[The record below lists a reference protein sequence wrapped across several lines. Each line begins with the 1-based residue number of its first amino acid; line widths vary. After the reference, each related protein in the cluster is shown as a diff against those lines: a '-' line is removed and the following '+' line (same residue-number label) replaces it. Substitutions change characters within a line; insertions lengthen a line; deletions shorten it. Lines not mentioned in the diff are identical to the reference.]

1 MLYLG
6 LTLEDCINKLTRE
19 PAKALSLGETGE
31 IKTGYRADFTIFELV
46 DNYTELT
53 DSVDKIVK
61 QKPYVKG
68 KYSIVGGKVYK
79 CVQ

>member
-1 MLYLG
+1 M
-6 LTLEDCINKLTRE
+6 TFPWIEFTVSVVITR
-19 PAKALSLGETGE
+19 T
-31 IKTGYRADFTIFELV
+31 DFTIFELV

-53 DSVDKIVK
+53 DSVDKTVK

-79 CVQ
+79 YVQ